1 MEFALSTEQ
10 RQIRDTVA
18 DFVDEEVVPRA
29 AEIDREDEFPRDLI
43 DRMADLGLMGMP
55 FPEAYGGAGLD
66 YHSYAVGLEEISRG
80 SGGLG
85 TVVAAHTSLAGA
97 MLYEYGTDRQRE
109 RYLEPLNR
117 GEEIGAF
124 ALSEAGAGS
133 DVPSMTAS
141 AEAETGTG
149 GDGDANTGGA
159 PDAEREGDGY
169 VLNGSK
175 LWTSNG
181 SVADTVVVFAKTDA
195 DAGTR
200 GISSFVVRPGEDP
213 GFHVENVEK
222 KLGDKGCPTAEL
234 RFEDCWVPADRR
246 LGEEGEG
253 FKQAL
258 SALNGGRITIAAR
271 GVGIARAAFE
281 AAREYATQREQFDQ
295 PIAEFQTIQ
304 HKLADMDTKVQAAK
318 LLMHRAADRKERG
331 ERFVKH
337 AAQAK
342 LYASEVSREAS
353 STRYTRAPARSSG
366 TRSPANCSTDRRAG
380 RRRRPHTR
388 RRGHGRRPSRRHGR
402 GPVAGA
408 TARSRRDA
416 RTAVEIRLTSAR
428 TPICVWP
435 VSRRLPWGSQS
446 CASRRPCGRSTR
458 RSRSTSRN

>member
-1 MEFALSTEQ
+1 MDFALSTEQ

-29 AEIDREDEFPRDLI
+29 AEIDSEDEFPRDLI
-43 DRMADLGLMGMP
+43 EDMAPLGLLGMP
-55 FPEAYGGAGLD
+55 FPEEYGGAGLD
-66 YHSYAVGLEEISRG
+66 YHSYAIGLEEISRG

-85 TVVAAHTSLAGA
+85 TVVAAHTSLAAA
-97 MLYEYGTDRQRE
+97 MVYEYGTEHQRE
-109 RYLEPLNR
+109 QYLTPLAS

-133 DVPSMTAS
+133 DVPSMTTHADPGDDS
-141 AEAETGTG
+141 AA
-149 GDGDANTGGA
+149 DAGADPTAGA
-159 PDAEREGDGY
+159 PDAERDGDGY
-169 VLNGSK
+169 LLNGSK

-200 GISSFVVRPGEDP
+200 GISSFVVRPDEDP
-213 GFHVENVEK
+213 GFHVEGVED

-234 RFEDCWVPADRR
+234 RFEDCYVPADRR

-258 SALNGGRITIAAR
+258 ETLNGGRITIAAR

-281 AAREYATQREQFDQ
+281 AAREYATQREQFDR
-295 PIAEFQTIQ
+295 PISEFQTIQ

-342 LYASEVSREAS
+342 LYASEVSREVANEGIQIHGGYG
-353 STRYTRAPARSSG
+353 YTKDFPAERFY
-366 TRSPANCSTDRRAG
+366 
-380 RRRRPHTR
+380 
-388 RRGHGRRPSRRHGR
+388 
-402 GPVAGA
+402 
-408 TARSRRDA
+408 RDA
-416 RTAVEIRLTSAR
+416 KLNEIYEGTSEILRNTIAR
-428 TPICVWP
+428 E
-435 VSRRLPWGSQS
+435 LLD
-446 CASRRPCGRSTR
+446 
-458 RSRSTSRN
+458 